1 LREPAI
7 EDDRRRRADPQMTK
21 RKPPARAKLNPDDNQ
36 WFESRM
42 IAELERLPT
51 RAWENMGMW
60 RRILWAPW
68 PSTRRRLLAHMI
80 ELADKRGDP
89 LSAKFVKRFA
99 PHLIQ
104 ALGVPQ
110 ARGRIHDKEALK
122 RAAEYRAANP
132 KASWND
138 LARAAGVKRST
149 VRQWG
154 QSAEFKS
161 LVMDA
166 ELRNSLGSPKW
177 ELHEEL
183 MREVEALEPKKK
195 SRRPGKTGF
204 RILRPVRPKK
214 F

>member
-1 LREPAI
+1 
-7 EDDRRRRADPQMTK
+7 MTK

-51 RAWENMGMW
+51 RAWENMGIW
-60 RRILWAPW
+60 RRILWVPW
-68 PSTRRRLLAHMI
+68 PSTQRRLLAHMI
-80 ELADKRGDP
+80 ELAAKRGDP

-99 PHLIQ
+99 PHLIS
-104 ALGVPQ
+104 ALAVPAQ
-110 ARGRIHDKEALK
+110 ARGRIHDQEGFRK
-122 RAAEYRAANP
+122 AAAYRAAKP
-132 KASWND
+132 QVSR
-138 LARAAGVKRST
+138 RALSRAVGAKPTTVQQWEEST
-149 VRQWG
+149 
-154 QSAEFKS
+154 EFKS
-161 LVMDA
+161 LVRDA
-166 ELRNSLGSPKW
+166 ELRNSLDPLTWDPQTW

-195 SRRPGKTGF
+195 SRRPGKIGF